1 MRVYWDTCCL
11 LKLYCRESDSSHFQE
26 FLAKADDP
34 PVTSSFTRSELF
46 FAFQQKQMRGELGE
60 SIGAD
65 NCYRDLENDLE
76 AGRIHL
82 IPFGEDV
89 EAEARRIAKLCYQ
102 NDPPIA
108 LRTLDGLHLATASL
122 IHAQKIVST
131 DLRMNA
137 AAKLIGL
144 STFAQTSP

>member
-1 MRVYWDTCCL
+1 MPVYWDTCCL
-11 LKLYCRESDSSHFQE
+11 LKLYCRESDSPRFQE
-26 FLAKADDP
+26 LLVKADDP
-34 PVTSSFTRSELF
+34 PATSSLTRSELF
-46 FAFQQKQMRGELGE
+46 FAFQQKQMRGELGG
-60 SIGAD
+60 SIGAES
-65 NCYRDLENDLE
+65 CYRDLELDLE

-89 EAEARRIAKLCYQ
+89 EAEARRIATLCYQ

-122 IHAQKIVST
+122 VRAQKIVST
-131 DLRMNA
+131 DARMND

-144 STFAQTSP
+144 STYSD